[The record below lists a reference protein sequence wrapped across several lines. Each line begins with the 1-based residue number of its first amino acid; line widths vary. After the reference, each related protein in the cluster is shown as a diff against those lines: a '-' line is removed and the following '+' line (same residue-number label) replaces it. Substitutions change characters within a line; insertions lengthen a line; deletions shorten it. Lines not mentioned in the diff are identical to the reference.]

1 MRTVDPAKH
10 GAKRRQVLDAA
21 AELFATK
28 GFDGTTTAAIC
39 KSAGMSAGN
48 LFHYFGSKREI
59 FFAVIIDGED
69 EKAAAL
75 AETQDR
81 DDVWA
86 ALLDVVELLTWPAT
100 VPLGPPLVM
109 EAMLQA
115 HRDPELAQWLERDQ
129 ADEAATVEAL
139 LGRGIE
145 TGQIVP
151 GIPAHDAAAW
161 VMAIIGAFYLQA
173 ATDPGFRP
181 TEESANLRILL
192 ERFLRPRMGPSP
204 APLG

>member
-10 GAKRRQVLDAA
+10 EAKRRQILDAA

-28 GFDGTTTAAIC
+28 GFDGTTTADISKA
-39 KSAGMSAGN
+39 AGMSSGN

-59 FFAVIIDGED
+59 FFAVIIDDEN

-75 AETQDR
+75 AQAQR
-81 DDVWA
+81 RGDVWA
-86 ALLDVVELLTWPAT
+86 ALLEVIELLTWPAT

-115 HRDPELAQWLERDQ
+115 HRDPELAEWLERDQ
-129 ADEAATVEAL
+129 ADERAAIETLLSRGAATGL
-139 LGRGIE
+139 LN
-145 TGQIVP
+145 P
-151 GIPAHDAAAW
+151 GIDISDAAAW

-173 ATDPGFRP
+173 ATDTDFRP
-181 TEESANLRILL
+181 DEQSQHLRLL
-192 ERFLRPRMGPSP
+192 VTRFLRPAGV
-204 APLG
+204 

>member
-10 GAKRRQVLDAA
+10 EARRRQILDAA

-28 GFDGTTTAAIC
+28 GFDGTTTADIC
-39 KSAGMSAGN
+39 KAAGMSSGN

-59 FFAVIIDGED
+59 FFAVIIDGET

-75 AETQDR
+75 AEAQSR

-115 HRDPELAQWLERDQ
+115 FRDPELAEWLERDQ
-129 ADEAATVEAL
+129 ADERAAIEMLLSRGAAT
-139 LGRGIE
+139 
-145 TGQIVP
+145 GQLNP
-151 GIPAHDAAAW
+151 GIDISDAATW

-173 ATDPGFRP
+173 ATDADFRP
-181 TEESANLRILL
+181 DEQSQHLHLL
-192 ERFLRPRMGPSP
+192 VTRFLRPAGV
-204 APLG
+204 

>member
-10 GAKRRQVLDAA
+10 QAKRRQIIDAA

-28 GFDGTTTAAIC
+28 GFDGTTTADVC
-39 KSAGMSAGN
+39 KAAGMSSGN

-69 EKAAAL
+69 EKAAHL
-75 AETQDR
+75 AEAQGR

-86 ALLDVVELLTWPAT
+86 ALLDIVALLTWPAT

-115 HRDPELAQWLERDQ
+115 HRDPELAAWLERDQ
-129 ADEAATVEAL
+129 ADERSAIETLLTRGAA
-139 LGRGIE
+139 
-145 TGQIVP
+145 TGQINP
-151 GIPAHDAAAW
+151 GIEIPDAAAW
-161 VMAIIGAFYLQA
+161 VMATIGAFYLQA
-173 ATDPGFRP
+173 ATDTSFQPA
-181 TEESANLRILL
+181 EQSEHLCLL
-192 ERFLRPRMGPSP
+192 LTRFLRPAER
-204 APLG
+204 